1 MVRSAAGPVVTAGAR
16 SARRSVVIGI
26 DIGTANSKGVACL
39 ADGTVLA
46 SVRREHGVSTP
57 QPGWFEHD
65 AEATWWGDTVRI
77 SRDLLAELGSD
88 VRIEAL
94 AVTTCGP
101 CLVPVDVVGRALRP
115 GILYGVDTRASAEAA
130 ALRARIGPRAIQ
142 RLSRVPLSSQ
152 AVGPKIAWVVA
163 HEPAVARRTA
173 LWHTATSFIVARLTG
188 VAVIDQ
194 HQASAFSP
202 FIDAR
207 RRDWDLRHAAGL
219 GLEGRLPPLR
229 WPGEIAGALTSDA
242 AAATGLPAGTP
253 VLVGTSDGPTEAL
266 AVGASR
272 PGIVAVTYGSTTT
285 LTTFGPATG
294 PHRGLWDNEGW
305 SPEERCIGGG
315 LATSGAVVDWLRR
328 EFARDL
334 PGHVDAT
341 GSAAHAILDR
351 EAAASPVGA
360 RGLLA
365 LPSFSGERS
374 PLDDPAA
381 RGVVAGLS
389 LSHTR
394 GDVHRAILEGIAFGI
409 RQLFE
414 TFVERGIPVDHLR
427 SAGGGVRSPLGVQ
440 IVSDVTGR
448 DQEIAEQ
455 TIGAAYGA
463 ACLAARAVGL
473 GPADDDAWFRVARL
487 VRPDRRATA
496 AYERRYALFR
506 RLQRDARAVVHAL
519 AASDSE
525 PAAGPS

>member
-1 MVRSAAGPVVTAGAR
+1 MTAGGG
-16 SARRSVVIGI
+16 SARRPVVIGI
-26 DIGTANSKGVACL
+26 DIGTTNSKGVACL
-39 ADGTVLA
+39 PDGTVLA
-46 SVRREHGVSTP
+46 TVRIEHRVSSP

-65 AEATWWGDTVRI
+65 AEAIWWGDTVRVAR
-77 SRDLLAELGSD
+77 SLMADLGPD
-88 VRIEAL
+88 VRVEAL

-101 CLVPVDVVGRALRP
+101 CIVPVDAAGRALRP
-115 GILYGVDTRASAEAA
+115 GILYGVDTRATRQAEA
-130 ALRARIGPRAIQ
+130 LRSRIGTRAIQ
-142 RLSRVPLSSQ
+142 RLSRVPLASQ

-163 HEPAVARRTA
+163 HEPAVARLTA
-173 LWHTATSFIVARLTG
+173 LWHTATSFIVTRLTG
-188 VAVIDQ
+188 VAAIDH

-207 RRDWDLRHAAGL
+207 RRAWDLRHAAGL
-219 GLEGRLPPLR
+219 DLEGRLPPLR
-229 WPGEIAGALTSDA
+229 WPGEIAGALTAGA

-272 PGIVAVTYGSTTT
+272 PGIVAVAYGSTTT

-294 PHRGLWDNEGW
+294 PHRGLWDSEGW
-305 SPEERCIGGG
+305 SPDERCVGGG
-315 LATSGAVVDWLRR
+315 LATSGAAVDWLRR
-328 EFARDL
+328 ELARDL
-334 PGHVDAT
+334 SDQVDAA
-341 GSAAHAILDR
+341 GSVAHVVLDR

-360 RGLLA
+360 NRLLA

-374 PLDDPAA
+374 PIDDPAA
-381 RGVVAGLS
+381 RGVLAGLT

-409 RQLFE
+409 REILE
-414 TFVERGIPVDHLR
+414 TFVARGIPVERLR
-427 SAGGGVRSPLGVQ
+427 AAGGGVRSALGVQ

-448 DQEIAEQ
+448 EQEIAEQ

-487 VRPDRRATA
+487 VRPDRRASTA
-496 AYERRYALFR
+496 YDRRYALFR
-506 RLQRDARAVVHAL
+506 RLQRDTRSVVHAL
-519 AASDSE
+519 AASD
-525 PAAGPS
+525 AAPVGGQV